1 MLNILRAFVL
11 AKVVK
16 TLPVGPHTEPKV
28 FFINM
33 IIVGELRSIMG
44 MKMQYS
50 SRTLSLLQE
59 NLRQADDKD
68 GTLARSFK
76 CRVNLTFTVFR
87 LADCDTLQG
96 LRAFDS
102 IIELLP

>member
-76 CRVNLTFTVFR
+76 CRVNLTFTVFN
-87 LADCDTLQG
+87 LADCDW
-96 LRAFDS
+96 
-102 IIELLP
+102 LPVPVTGCLCL

>member
-1 MLNILRAFVL
+1 
-11 AKVVK
+11 
-16 TLPVGPHTEPKV
+16 
-28 FFINM
+28 
-33 IIVGELRSIMG
+33 MG

-96 LRAFDS
+96 LRAFYS

>member
-1 MLNILRAFVL
+1 
-11 AKVVK
+11 
-16 TLPVGPHTEPKV
+16 
-28 FFINM
+28 
-33 IIVGELRSIMG
+33 MG

-76 CRVNLTFTVFR
+76 CRVNLTFTVFK
-87 LADCDTLQG
+87 LADCESQSVTHCRNFEHFTATLSSCHDQ
-96 LRAFDS
+96 R
-102 IIELLP
+102 